1 MKDKIHWT
9 WKKIL
14 GTVLG
19 ILGIGTL
26 TSCYGMPEDG
36 FYDIFGTVQG
46 KINGTLQAIPGIQ
59 VEVKDSEGYKY
70 NDKTDSKGKFSIR
83 DVFEGNCTITF
94 TDVDGEENGSFAGIE
109 YKLPLTEDW
118 KKTVELTPKNAQ

>member
-14 GTVLG
+14 GTILG

-36 FYDIFGTVQG
+36 FYTYSCTVKG
-46 KINGTLQAIPGIQ
+46 KINGTEQPIEGIL
-59 VEVKDSEGYKY
+59 VNVKDSEGYEYK
-70 NDKTDSKGKFSIR
+70 DKTNSEGKISLSDI
-83 DVFEGNCTITF
+83 FEGKCTITF
-94 TDVDGEENGSFAGIE
+94 TDVDGAENGSFAEKTSNIS
-109 YKLPLTEDW
+109 LTYDLNE
-118 KKTVELTPKNAQ
+118 TVTLENAQ

>member
-26 TSCYGMPEDG
+26 TSCYGMPED
-36 FYDIFGTVQG
+36 FYSISGTVKG
-46 KINGTLQAIPGIQ
+46 KINGTTQAIPGIQ
-59 VEVKDSEGYKY
+59 VAVKDSKGYTGTE
-70 NDKTDSKGKFSIR
+70 KTDSDGKFSIS
-83 DVFEGNCTITF
+83 DLFDGNCTVTF
-94 TDVDGEENGSFAGIE
+94 TDVDGDENGSFKEKTLEIS
-109 YKLPLTEDW
+109 LTDDW
-118 KKTVELTPKNAQ
+118 EKTITLEENAQ